1 MNIQYQTAKRL
12 FLASVLLLVFIRMA
26 PPLSWAQTQF
36 LFTYDA
42 GFQRRALL
50 GEFLS
55 WIFPQGIT
63 QENTYVIAAL
73 VTLSAVAVL
82 SHYIIKQFSRL
93 QNGGVLLVLFSF
105 SIGLATFIGNTGNLD
120 GMVLVMAIWA
130 LAMPKHTFGFVAI
143 AALACAI
150 GAMFHENML
159 PYFVPLVTFDIW
171 LRNESQPM
179 AQRMMRAAMPLM
191 LTSICVMVL
200 FAYGT
205 HPLAEFDNLIEMLK
219 ARSIDFDIRA
229 TTLEPVLA
237 IPDGMSGRLDV
248 VWGTADYR
256 FRLIAFAGVGLVF
269 LTGFVGLILQ
279 ATAHRPMMDRLLGF
293 AVIISPLSLLFIAFD
308 VSRFVAIAWLNAFL
322 VIAVLARIDAEF
334 RNRLNNAFTPVVV
347 IALMV
352 FQSHI
357 ALRDLNTQKQYLAR
371 FPGVILE
378 QKAWFGRNQQ

>member
-26 PPLSWAQTQF
+26 PPISWAQTQF

-50 GEFLS
+50 GELLS

-63 QENTYVIAAL
+63 QQNTYVIAAL
-73 VTLSAVAVL
+73 VTLSAVTIL
-82 SHYIIKQFSRL
+82 SLYMIKQFSRL

-105 SIGLATFIGNTGNLD
+105 STGLATFIGNTGNLD

-130 LAMPKHTFGFVAI
+130 LAMPKHNVGFVII
-143 AALACAI
+143 AVFLCAI
-150 GAMFHENML
+150 GALFHENML

-171 LRNESQPM
+171 VRNENRPT
-179 AQRMMRAAMPLM
+179 AQRVMRAAMPLM
-191 LTSICVMVL
+191 LTIICVTVL

-219 ARSIDFDIRA
+219 SRSIDFDIRA

-237 IPDGMSGRLDV
+237 IPAGMSGRLDA
-248 VWGTADYR
+248 VWGSSDYR
-256 FRLIAFAGVGLVF
+256 FHLLAFGGVGLAF
-269 LTGFVGLILQ
+269 LAGFVWLILQ
-279 ATAHRPMMDRLLGF
+279 AIAHRPLMDRLLAL

-308 VSRFVAIAWLNAFL
+308 VSRFVAISWLNAFL

-334 RNRLNNAFTPVVV
+334 RTRLNDVFTPVVV

-378 QKAWFGRNQQ
+378 QKAWFGNQQ